1 MEQLFVIV
9 QQIYELL
16 NILNSYTQGEREELL
31 EGYPRFLLR
40 VKELLRILDRIV
52 GGSTYWGWK
61 IEWGC
66 QPWHLMTYRQQKGL
80 TLQAGWEHRLD
91 FGLDLYR
98 DTFEASL
105 KILTPILSPRV
116 LTPIDLDALE
126 VKDTELDLPTDVC
139 KLTQMG
145 PERPVLF
152 HELVSGSSV
161 SSSSVG
167 NNNETLELPVV
178 DEGSDLDS
186 MPELEDVPNLDL
198 VEIPWWLIPNG
209 VMITFREGR
218 VIFEREQ
225 GPPWQE
231 VLMLEE
237 EQETTAGATGGVTLL
252 NIPPCS
258 MAEGP
263 GEQNQNLFRPPM
275 SDPEVD
281 LERQRG
287 ARPKVTGSQTT
298 QTKKG
303 ETKAASA
310 EEQVLQVRGTDFY
323 LPLGGQPRIS
333 ERKSWRAP
341 IVTEQGNPGI
351 YVQIDEWLPL
361 YKGNIYVVDEVT
373 GRMYLAKGEHL
384 MRIAETASHRPF
396 QDHEL
401 SMSRHIPEREYFGQ
415 GGQEP
420 PLGPGSE
427 NSKGRAG

>member
-16 NILNSYTQGEREELL
+16 NILNSYTQGECEELL
-31 EGYPRFLLR
+31 EGYPHFLLE

-80 TLQAGWEHRLD
+80 TLQAGWEDRLD

-98 DTFEASL
+98 DTFQASL

-126 VKDTELDLPTDVC
+126 VKDTELDLPSDVC
-139 KLTQMG
+139 RLTQIG

-152 HELVSGSSV
+152 HELVLGSSV

-198 VEIPWWLIPNG
+198 VEIPWWLIPNW
-209 VMITFREGR
+209 VMVTFREGR

-231 VLMLEE
+231 VLTQMLEE
-237 EQETTAGATGGVTLL
+237 QDS
-252 NIPPCS
+252 I
-258 MAEGP
+258 
-263 GEQNQNLFRPPM
+263 
-275 SDPEVD
+275 
-281 LERQRG
+281 LE
-287 ARPKVTGSQTT
+287 
-298 QTKKG
+298 
-303 ETKAASA
+303 
-310 EEQVLQVRGTDFY
+310 D
-323 LPLGGQPRIS
+323 
-333 ERKSWRAP
+333 
-341 IVTEQGNPGI
+341 N
-351 YVQIDEWLPL
+351 
-361 YKGNIYVVDEVT
+361 
-373 GRMYLAKGEHL
+373 
-384 MRIAETASHRPF
+384 
-396 QDHEL
+396 
-401 SMSRHIPEREYFGQ
+401 
-415 GGQEP
+415 
-420 PLGPGSE
+420 
-427 NSKGRAG
+427 